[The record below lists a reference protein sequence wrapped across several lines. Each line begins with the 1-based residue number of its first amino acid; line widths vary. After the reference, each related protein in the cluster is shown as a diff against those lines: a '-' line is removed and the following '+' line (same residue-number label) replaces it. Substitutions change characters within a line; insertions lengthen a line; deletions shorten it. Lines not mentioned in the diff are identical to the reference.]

1 MQARR
6 IGELLNEYLAEMT
19 KAIFANGVTVDKFV
33 GDAVMAIYGSPEELT
48 ADEQV
53 QRAVA
58 SARAML
64 KALDKLL
71 DKLNE
76 R

>member
-53 QRAVA
+53 Q
-58 SARAML
+58 
-64 KALDKLL
+64 
-71 DKLNE
+71 
-76 R
+76 